1 MKKVMRKVITILMMA
16 VILAAVLPA
25 GTEAAV
31 TAPACVKTRAT
42 QLMKETGSDTAFIIK
57 LGPDRK
63 GTAYM
68 FYRNPRGKIICDR
81 SGAVILGKN
90 TPYNKS
96 YHYSFYRNRASEF
109 KIMKWKKG
117 STQYRERYTSNII
130 CAEGAA
136 FDIFVHSYVE
146 YKQGTTWKTCKGAS
160 KNTAG
165 MAMCKEF
172 AWYLWSCADPGC
184 PVSIM

>member
-1 MKKVMRKVITILMMA
+1 MKKYAALLMALIIMVSVI
-16 VILAAVLPA
+16 PA
-25 GTEAAV
+25 RAAV
-31 TAPACVKTRAT
+31 TAPACVKTRAA

-57 LGPDRK
+57 LGADRK

-68 FYRNPRGKIICDR
+68 FYKNPKGKVICDR

-109 KIMKWKKG
+109 EIMKWKKG
-117 STQYRERYTSNII
+117 GTQYRERYTSNII
-130 CAEGAA
+130 CAEGGA

-160 KNTAG
+160 KNTDG

-172 AWYLWSCADPGC
+172 ARYLWSCADPGC
-184 PVSIM
+184 PVAIM